1 MRDDQE
7 DDAGSGQL
15 LHRREWLRRG
25 VHPRQLASERYI
37 RVFCGYFT
45 PSARPATLETACRV
59 LQNEVRAGAVIS
71 HESAAVLLGL
81 ALPDRCGP
89 SGADADRTAVPG
101 EVPRVHAVQ
110 PGDRSRQ
117 VAGCTLHASPPV
129 ARVLV
134 AGIEVCHPYDVVCQL
149 APDLLPW
156 DPTIMLESMVRPGR
170 PGAVVPGLSLDGV
183 VTHALIR
190 ASAAVAEAV
199 CSAAR
204 RARRPSRSCA
214 ETLIRLMVRAAGFV
228 DPELG
233 PVVVGGSD
241 GGAPHRV
248 ALGWPTWRVGID
260 TDHLLGPAQAR
271 RLWPANRAVALA
283 ESGWCLLRPT
293 ADDLGDFLV
302 LLLSLRNLLQ
312 HGGAPAPSLAQIR
325 AAASSRA
332 RRTAHRHP

>member
-37 RVFCGYFT
+37 RVFRGYFT
-45 PSARPATLETACRV
+45 PSDRPATLETVCRV
-59 LQNEVRAGAVIS
+59 LQNDVRAGAVIS

-81 ALPDRCGP
+81 DLPDRCGP
-89 SGADADRTAVPG
+89 SGADAGRTAVPS

-117 VAGCTLHASPPV
+117 VDGCTVHASPPV
-129 ARVLV
+129 ARVRV

-156 DPTIMLESMVRPGR
+156 DLTIMLESMVRPG
-170 PGAVVPGLSLDGV
+170 AVVPGLSVDGV
-183 VTHALIR
+183 VVHALVG

-204 RARRPSRSCA
+204 RARPPSRSCA

-228 DPELG
+228 DPELV
-233 PVVVGGSD
+233 PVVVGGGD
-241 GGAPHRV
+241 GGTPHRV
-248 ALGWPTWRVGID
+248 ALGWPAWGVGID
-260 TDHLLGPAQAR
+260 TDQLLGPAQAG
-271 RLWPANRAVALA
+271 RLWPARRAVALA
-283 ESGWCLLRPT
+283 ESGWCMLRPT
-293 ADDLGDFLV
+293 AADLGNSLV
-302 LLLSLRNLLQ
+302 LLLELRNLLQ
-312 HGGAPAPSLAQIR
+312 HGGAPTPSLAQIR

-332 RRTAHRHP
+332 RRTAHLPP